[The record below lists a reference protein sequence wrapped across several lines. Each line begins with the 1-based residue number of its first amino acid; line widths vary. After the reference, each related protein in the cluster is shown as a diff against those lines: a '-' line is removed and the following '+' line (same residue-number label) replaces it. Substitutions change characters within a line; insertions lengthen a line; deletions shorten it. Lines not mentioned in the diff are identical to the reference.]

1 MALSPAQAAQRVGV
15 SRSKISRALTGG
27 ELRGV
32 RDNRGHWRIEP
43 DAVDA
48 WAATHCANTPAHR
61 AHTAHEQS
69 KTVQATTVST
79 FKDKLESDALE
90 LATTKA
96 ENGQLRERLADLENE
111 RERERGQF
119 RERMADL
126 ERDRNEW
133 RDMAKTKA
141 DQPRLRW
148 PWSRS

>member
-27 ELRGV
+27 ELHGV

-43 DAVDA
+43 EAADA
-48 WAATHCANTPAHR
+48 WAAEQCANTHEHR
-61 AHTAHEQS
+61 ANAVNEQS
-69 KTVQATTVST
+69 NTVQTTTVST
-79 FKDKLESDALE
+79 PDNKPSPDTLE
-90 LATTKA
+90 LVATKA

-111 RERERGQF
+111 RERERDHF

-133 RDMAKTKA
+133 RDMAKAKA
-141 DQPRLRW
+141 DQPRFRW